1 MIFRVTLIILIILR
15 ILVRPFYSSSV
26 NFIILLVY
34 LIALAT
40 VLGRVKWS
48 VFWVLGVGLFS
59 ILSFFVFNEGINY
72 TLVLDICLI
81 ILGIVGFIFEKD
93 FKN

>member
-1 MIFRVTLIILIILR
+1 MIFSVLLMFLLIIRFFI
-15 ILVRPFYSSSV
+15 RPFYFSLI
-26 NFIILLVY
+26 NFIILFVY

-48 VFWVLGVGLFS
+48 IFWIWGVGLFS
-59 ILSFFVFNEGINY
+59 VMSFFIFNEGTIY

-81 ILGIVGFIFEKD
+81 LLGILGFIFEKD
-93 FKN
+93 FKT